1 MLDPEFHHPVGLCV
15 NPARRLGE
23 QMQQFEHAVR
33 AALAS
38 GSLLRFRLT
47 KDADDDGRTGPGS
60 AEYLIASRFYPHS
73 PRAIGANPERNVSSD
88 TPFLRPESGCR

>member
-23 QMQQFEHAVR
+23 QMQQCEDAVR

-38 GSLLRFRLT
+38 GSILRFRLT
-47 KDADDDGRTGPGS
+47 TDVDDDGQTGPGS
-60 AEYLIASRFYPHS
+60 A
-73 PRAIGANPERNVSSD
+73 V
-88 TPFLRPESGCR
+88 